1 MSIGLVIAGIVAV
14 VVFYMMFGMRKYQ
27 YANDAGLKSM
37 SEWLGILEKSDV
49 KQRDQMSH
57 SLVLFAGRILEQKGI
72 LPKNGLRNAIILNR
86 EVSRLNFIVLVCEEA
101 TNLDS
106 LDVERRNRALD
117 VTNARDY
124 FAYCLMLVLAKGGP
138 DAIAMFAF
146 KSRYPIDGF

>member
-1 MSIGLVIAGIVAV
+1 MWIVLSIIGL
-14 VVFYMMFGMRKYQ
+14 VVFYMVFGMRKYQ
-27 YANDAGLKSM
+27 YANNAGLKSM
-37 SEWLGILEKSDV
+37 SEWLEILEKGDA
-49 KQRDQMSH
+49 KKRDQMSH
-57 SLVLFAGRILEQKGI
+57 SLVLFAGRILEQRGI

-86 EVSRLNFIVLVCEEA
+86 EVSALNFIVLVCEEA

-106 LDVERRNRALD
+106 LDIERRNRALD

-146 KSRYPIDGF
+146 KSRYSIDLF